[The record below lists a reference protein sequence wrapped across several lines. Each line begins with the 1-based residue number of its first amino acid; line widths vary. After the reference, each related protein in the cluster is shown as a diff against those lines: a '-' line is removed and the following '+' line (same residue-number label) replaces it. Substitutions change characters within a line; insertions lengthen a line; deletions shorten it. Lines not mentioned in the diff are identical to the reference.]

1 MKKQVVSVLL
11 AAMVGAFALAG
22 CGNNAQTAGSV
33 AESTQVESTQ
43 AATSEEAKESTVEE
57 TANESSEDA
66 DQKAADKVAE
76 LIDAIYV
83 QQRTDDTDK
92 QCEEAK
98 AAGFHRGRS

>member
-11 AAMVGAFALAG
+11 AAMVGTFALAG

-76 LIDAIYV
+76 LIDAIMYSRERMT
-83 QQRTDDTDK
+83 QTNSARKQRQHGTP
-92 QCEEAK
+92 
-98 AAGFHRGRS
+98 